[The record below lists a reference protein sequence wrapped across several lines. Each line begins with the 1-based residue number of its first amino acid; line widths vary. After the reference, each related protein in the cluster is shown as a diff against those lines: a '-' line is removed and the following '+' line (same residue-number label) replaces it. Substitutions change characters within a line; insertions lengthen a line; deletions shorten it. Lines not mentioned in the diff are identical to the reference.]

1 MDICRTLLCAGLA
14 VLFWNFRIRG
24 IRPVRDFVL
33 WGVSYPFH
41 FTLMSLIILILW
53 GLIGLDFGLQGLFL
67 ETNAL
72 TQVLLGATVMLL
84 FAALILHYSVLD
96 SPGRWW
102 NNSLKTLIGVM
113 RDLNA
118 LMPAEY
124 PIQRL
129 LHNGFLERLD
139 RREIEVIYHRIH
151 HEADALQTGATP
163 PGFNDD
169 LNEMLRDEPFR
180 LLVSPA
186 ILLIKGFMLVLLAGV
201 VPTVVIPIF
210 IGDPTKF
217 VERLPWLV
225 GVLLGDLL
233 GIALACLTTRWAAQ
247 AAGWHLF
254 EQRLL
259 SAIRQ
264 FTENRQPDDPPP
276 ALRDLGSA
284 AVASPA
290 GPTSIV
296 QEQPCATGGDDS
308 TATPRWL
315 QFLFAFYLVH
325 FVINVVLP
333 VSISARWANWSEQ
346 TYIDVPDDHGVLH
359 GSMNRWSRVPWLPMA
374 ILAAEAVGAGI
385 LLMVPRTI
393 GHGWLGRAFHGS
405 MARASNRSKLL
416 AQVALEILSNRR
428 SRWIAF
434 GCLLITAIAVVTMAT
449 ARSPS
454 LARSLEKGLSG
465 LVFLGAFLGFWLF
478 AFRLATRNASLE
490 QRGDR
495 RLVPPVVSGS
505 ALLLIVLLYLAGMPT
520 WLVLMLAMAAP
531 FGLLYASLGDGKA
544 ERAGLAVIVIAG
556 LGGTVFEVVSGRGI
570 SRWTSIWVGLSLLV
584 LGASTMM
591 RVARARPALLYPLTL
606 LVAFTAF
613 AIPYNMLDE
622 RWQAAMPAAGSIA
635 CMVGLLAA
643 VYTMIAFL
651 RPKGTLMV
659 AVAAAAAIV
668 ILNGN
673 AWFVDPNQFKATF
686 PNMES
691 YYALPVYLDSQD
703 YFRDTTPTAVRLR
716 DRELTRDIDRMSRQ
730 GTSERL
736 ATAYF
741 RLEGQREKAGGGHA
755 LRLSVED
762 PRGRLRAGLGDE
774 MRLASEEWFTT
785 QLEGDDCVV
794 LAEEPFFRKIYRW
807 FNYERLQFI
816 RHGIIRGAPYLLRSA
831 GGPAHALSAGLTA
844 ASNSVPYEP
853 LMESDG
859 RLGLRLRGLAPA
871 YRKADAQY
879 VLISMY
885 WSGRVTEVKHS
896 SHLDSYQVEFD
907 IPKGYQPLDPSQMS
921 IMGAW
926 LERCHLDAMR
936 PAENVRLAAR
946 RTESV
951 PTLPEVAGALPGDC
965 LVLEDA
971 RAEAPVAAG
980 VYLFAASEGGKRYR
994 NFEPYWPTRANLA
1007 AIIEG
1012 TPPPTAPVQSK
1023 ALEQEPA
1030 FTLRPAHDRGIFAS
1044 PNRVVATLQAS
1055 LSVPEVSAV
1064 RVALYNARRLRPG
1077 DRLVF
1082 SWNGQGHKLEPGEVR
1097 RSRIFVIQDIEA
1109 PDTSGTVAETLPPG
1123 YRWAD
1128 VIPVPASG
1136 VPTDKD
1142 RTIGATDSRGPLVGE
1157 WQLLQ
1162 TLNNTEVLLAWK
1174 QLVGGLWNAKK
1185 PKLVIV
1191 TVSGGGIR
1199 ASVWTSVV
1207 LRKLERTLGAEFPY
1221 HVRLITGASG
1231 GMVGGSYYATSL
1243 RPPPAHV
1250 LRGGE
1255 ADFGALH
1262 GVSSTE
1268 FVEQMATDQLDA
1280 VAGRLVFAD
1289 LISPLN
1295 PYLQKGDRGRTLEKT
1310 WARWTGGEHDS
1321 PLAHPLQS
1329 YAADERLGWR
1339 PSMVYTP
1346 MMVEDGRRLLVSNL
1360 DLAFATRN
1368 VGGLLIEPSSRKI
1381 DRPAFQGE
1389 DLDRSIH
1396 DEDDVFSLSAVE
1408 FFRLFPEAHRFQV
1421 ATAVRM
1427 SASFPWVSPAI
1438 SLPTLPP
1445 RRVVDA
1451 GYYDNYGVNL
1461 AALWLSKMRSWLEAN
1476 TSGVVVIQI
1485 RDHVSQGA
1493 RTEIDFD
1500 RLSGSSALDR
1510 LTWHADSE
1518 LIVPGM
1524 QAISTPL
1531 LGISNARQ
1539 WTMSFRNDEQ
1549 IDLLDLLFDDEKSR
1563 DFFRTVVFECPVEV
1577 SLNWQLS
1584 AREKEILSSGFGRA
1598 EADPRAELARTKDY
1612 LIGRDSYEFH
1622 KWKVEHR
1629 NDSDFQRELKAKYA
1643 EQLRILGI
1651 QNTER
1656 LSLSQSQQLY
1666 DNIVMNLKR
1675 LELLRD
1681 WWRSGHAEVLRPNPP
1696 SRAAESSSTP

>member
-1 MDICRTLLCAGLA
+1 MDIFRTLLCAGLA
-14 VLFWNFRIRG
+14 MLFWNFRFRG
-24 IRPVRDFVL
+24 IRPIRDFVL

-41 FTLMSLIILILW
+41 FTLMSLLILVIW
-53 GLIGLDFGLQGLFL
+53 GLIGVDFGLQGLFL
-67 ETNAL
+67 ENNAL
-72 TQVLLGATVMLL
+72 TQLLLGATVMLL

-102 NNSLKTLIGVM
+102 NNSLRTLIGVM

-118 LMPAEY
+118 LMPADY
-124 PIQRL
+124 SVQRIL
-129 LHNGFLERLD
+129 PNGFLEKLD
-139 RREIEVIYHRIH
+139 RREIDVLYQRIH
-151 HEADALQTGATP
+151 HGSAPLPIEPMTEKQRG
-163 PGFNDD
+163 D
-169 LNEMLRDEPFR
+169 LSDMLRDEPFR

-186 ILLIKGFMLVLLAGV
+186 ILLIKGLMLVVLVGV
-201 VPTVVIPIF
+201 VPTVLIPLLNR
-210 IGDPTKF
+210 DVTKF

-247 AAGWHLF
+247 AAGWERF

-259 SAIRQ
+259 GAIRAL
-264 FTENRQPDDPPP
+264 TEERRLPDPSAALSAPGSEP
-276 ALRDLGSA
+276 ARSATRGA
-284 AVASPA
+284 AVASQQLPSPEA
-290 GPTSIV
+290 QSN
-296 QEQPCATGGDDS
+296 ES
-308 TATPRWL
+308 SPRWMSL
-315 QFLFAFYLVH
+315 LFMFFAIHFLV
-325 FVINVVLP
+325 NVVLP
-333 VSISARWANWSEQ
+333 EGITAWWANWPEQ
-346 TYIDVPDDHGVLH
+346 TYIKIPDDAGVLH
-359 GSMNRWSRVPWLPMA
+359 ASTNRWTGIPWLPMA
-374 ILAAEAVGAGI
+374 VLAAEAIGAY
-385 LLMVPRTI
+385 V
-393 GHGWLGRAFHGS
+393 
-405 MARASNRSKLL
+405 LL
-416 AQVALEILSNRR
+416 ALPRIVPHGRLNAAVRVCVAYVSRQSKVVTRLALEILSNRR
-428 SRWIAF
+428 ARWIAF
-434 GCLLITAIAVVTMAT
+434 ASLLALAAVVVAIAT
-449 ARSPS
+449 ASSAS

-465 LVFLGAFLGFWLF
+465 LAFLGTFLGFWLF
-478 AFRLATRNASLE
+478 AFRIATRDASLARE
-490 QRGDR
+490 GDR
-495 RLVPPVVSGS
+495 RAELPILSGAS
-505 ALLLIVLLYLAGMPT
+505 LFVLVLLYLAGILG
-520 WLVLMLAMAAP
+520 WVVLFLAMAAF
-531 FGLLYASLGDGKA
+531 FGSLYMALGNGQLTRSLYVVLVVASLGGMLFV
-544 ERAGLAVIVIAG
+544 GLAKGEID
-556 LGGTVFEVVSGRGI
+556 
-570 SRWTSIWVGLSLLV
+570 RWVPLWVGLSVLV
-584 LGASTMM
+584 LGATALI

-606 LVAFTAF
+606 LLAFASF
-613 AIPYNMLDE
+613 AIPYNTLDE
-622 RWQAAMPAAGSIA
+622 RWQGAMPAAGSIA

-659 AVAAAAAIV
+659 AAAVAAAV
-668 ILNGN
+668 VVLNGN
-673 AWFVDPNQFKATF
+673 AWFVEPNEFKATF
-686 PNMES
+686 PNMEA
-691 YYALPVYLDSQD
+691 YYALPVYLNSRD
-703 YFRDTTPTAVRLR
+703 YFRDTTPSAVQLR
-716 DRELTRDIDRMSRQ
+716 DRALTSDVDRMARQ
-730 GTSERL
+730 GASERL

-741 RLEGQREKAGGGHA
+741 RMEGQRAKPGGGHA

-762 PRGRLRAGLGDE
+762 PRGRLRAGVGDE
-774 MRLASEEWFTT
+774 MRLASEEWFTS
-785 QLEGDDCVV
+785 QLEGDDCIV

-807 FNYERLQFI
+807 FRYERLQFI
-816 RHGIIRGAPYLLRSA
+816 RDGIIRGTPYLLH
-831 GGPAHALSAGLTA
+831 PATGLPHTLSAGLTSA
-844 ASNSVPYEP
+844 TRSAPYEP
-853 LMESDG
+853 VAGPGE
-859 RLGLRLRGLAPA
+859 RLGLRLAGLARA
-871 YRKADAQY
+871 YRDNDAQY

-885 WSGRVTEVKHS
+885 WSGHVTAVKHE
-896 SHLDSYQVEFD
+896 SHLDTYEVEFD
-907 IPKGYQPLDPSQMS
+907 IPHGYQALDPSQLS
-921 IMGAW
+921 IMAAW

-936 PAENVRLAAR
+936 PAENVRPNLAQTTAK
-946 RTESV
+946 
-951 PTLPEVAGALPGDC
+951 PLLPEVPGALPGDC

-971 RAEAPVAAG
+971 RAESPVAAG
-980 VYLFAASEGGKRYR
+980 VYLFGAREGGKHYP
-994 NFEPYWPTRANLA
+994 NFEPYWPTEKNLS
-1007 AIIEG
+1007 AIMEG
-1012 TPPPTAPVQSK
+1012 TPAPVIPVQS
-1023 ALEQEPA
+1023 EGPEPKGAA
-1030 FTLRPAHDRGIFAS
+1030 FTMRPAHDRGIFAS
-1044 PNRVVATLQAS
+1044 PDRVVATTVADPS
-1055 LSVPEVSAV
+1055 GVGPKPV
-1064 RVALYNARRLRPG
+1064 RIALYNARRLRPG

-1097 RSRIFVIQDIEA
+1097 RSRIFVIQDA
-1109 PDTSGTVAETLPPG
+1109 AAADTSGSGTEVLPAG

-1128 VIPVPASG
+1128 VIPVAGSG
-1136 VPTDKD
+1136 VPIERD
-1142 RTIGATDSRGPLVGE
+1142 RSNGASDSRGPLVGE

-1162 TLNNTEVLLAWK
+1162 PLNNTEVLLAWR
-1174 QLVGGLWNAKK
+1174 QLVGGLWKERK

-1199 ASVWTSVV
+1199 ASLWTSVV

-1243 RPPPAHV
+1243 RPPPPHV
-1250 LRGGE
+1250 LRGGQ
-1255 ADFGALH
+1255 ADFQTLH
-1262 GVSSTE
+1262 GVSSVK
-1268 FVEQMATDQLDA
+1268 FVDAMANDQLDA

-1310 WARWTGGEHDS
+1310 WARWTGGEEAS

-1368 VGGLLIEPSSRKI
+1368 VGGLLIEASSRKI

-1461 AALWLSKMRSWLEAN
+1461 AALWLTKMRSWLEAN

-1500 RLSGSSALDR
+1500 RLSGSSPLDR
-1510 LTWHADSE
+1510 LTWHADRE
-1518 LIVPGM
+1518 LITPGI

-1549 IDLLDLLFDDEKSR
+1549 VDLLDLLFDDEKSR

-1584 AREKEILSSGFGRA
+1584 LREKDILASGFGRA
-1598 EADPRAELARTKDY
+1598 EADPRDELTRTKDY

-1629 NDSDFQRELKAKYA
+1629 NNPTFQADLKTKYA

-1651 QNTER
+1651 QGTER
-1656 LSLSQSQQLY
+1656 LSLAQSQQLY
-1666 DNIVMNLKR
+1666 ENIVMNLKR

-1681 WWRSGHAEVLRPNPP
+1681 WWRAGHEKRLQAVSARE
-1696 SRAAESSSTP
+1696 